1 MLHIIGLLLKILGII
16 LAVILGIIVLLVCI
30 VLFVPLQYEI
40 SAAFPGKLEEANA
53 KVRFS
58 WFLRLISGEA
68 GYAEKEI
75 FWKIRAAWF
84 KFSGDEEKSAE
95 DLKEEVKDEIK
106 DAANTV
112 EKKVEK
118 ELQELP
124 GIEEKKTEPKLET
137 KKAGSAKKEEP
148 QKKQP
153 GKEKMSN
160 KKPEKI
166 SFFQKIKGKIKA
178 IWEKIKYTIS
188 QICDKIKNM
197 SEIKDR
203 IAAFLTNESHQQA
216 FAKAKKEAKWIIR
229 FLRPKKFNLNLHYG
243 FEDPYHT
250 GQVLAVLSMIYPF
263 VGDNMSVQPDFENSI
278 IEGDFHMKGNL
289 RMIYPTIYLLRL
301 LLDKNVRQTF
311 VDGKNFKFK

>member
-1 MLHIIGLLLKILGII
+1 
-16 LAVILGIIVLLVCI
+16 
-30 VLFVPLQYEI
+30 
-40 SAAFPGKLEEANA
+40 
-53 KVRFS
+53 
-58 WFLRLISGEA
+58 
-68 GYAEKEI
+68 
-75 FWKIRAAWF
+75 
-84 KFSGDEEKSAE
+84 
-95 DLKEEVKDEIK
+95 
-106 DAANTV
+106 
-112 EKKVEK
+112 
-118 ELQELP
+118 
-124 GIEEKKTEPKLET
+124 
-137 KKAGSAKKEEP
+137 
-148 QKKQP
+148 
-153 GKEKMSN
+153 
-160 KKPEKI
+160 
-166 SFFQKIKGKIKA
+166 
-178 IWEKIKYTIS
+178 
-188 QICDKIKNM
+188 M